1 MEFSK
6 VYSQLDFHKKVKIAL
21 IIRDKTA
28 KSLADEM
35 GISVGHLND
44 ILKGY
49 RKSIKRRK
57 QIVEILGM
65 EDGVYL

>member
-1 MEFSK
+1 MDIVK
-6 VYSQLDFHKKVKIAL
+6 VYAQLDFHKKVKIAL

-28 KSLADEM
+28 KSLAAEM
-35 GISVGHLND
+35 EISVGHLND

-57 QIVEILGM
+57 QIVEILNM
-65 EDGVYL
+65 DEGVYM